1 MLDSIYSA
9 YTGLLSF
16 SNALNVL
23 SNNVANMNTPGFK
36 SSDMTFRDLFYRY
49 TSDGGQQS
57 TLNSQVGEGTQDG
70 GTRVSFAQGQ
80 AGNTGNP
87 LDVAI
92 SGNGFFVLKNGASTY
107 YTRAGQFDVDANGF
121 LIDKTSSA
129 RVQALAGGNTL
140 QDIKL
145 SAVQTSPAKATT
157 EVKFIGNLSRGAT
170 SDQIGS
176 LTVFDSVGGS
186 HTLSLSLANA
196 SATAAGV
203 WQVQVQDE
211 NKKTIGTGE
220 IHFNADG
227 SPATGFNTVVFS
239 LAPDNVAA
247 SKITLN
253 FGDPGSFLAATNFSG
268 GTTSDLKVQTQDG
281 YAAGALLSTSFDA
294 QGFVTLKYSNGQTK
308 QGPQLA
314 LAWFNN
320 LQGLRQFGNEL
331 LTNPTG
337 MPVILGQ
344 ANGQVMG
351 TLASNQIELSNVN
364 LTQQFT
370 ELVVIQRGYQSS
382 SQVISVANQMIQE
395 LVDMR
400 TGGGGGATG

>member
-16 SNALNVL
+16 NDALNVL

-36 SSDMTFRDLFYRY
+36 SSDVTFRDLFYRY
-49 TSDGGQQS
+49 SSDGGEQS
-57 TLNSQVGEGTQDG
+57 TLNSQVGEGTETG

-87 LDVAI
+87 LDLAI
-92 SGNGFFVLKNGASTY
+92 SGNGFFVLKDATSTY
-107 YTRAGQFDVDANGF
+107 YTRTGQFDVNAQGY
-121 LIDKTSSA
+121 LIDKTSGA
-129 RVQALAGGNTL
+129 RVQAISGTSQLR
-140 QDIKL
+140 DIQL
-145 SAVQTSPAKATT
+145 SSVQTSPAKATT
-157 EVKFIGNLSRGAT
+157 RINLVGNLSRGAT
-170 SDQIGS
+170 SDQIS
-176 LTVFDSVGGS
+176 SITVYDSVGGS

-196 SATAAGV
+196 NAATAGV

-211 NKKTIGTGE
+211 NGKTIGSGE
-220 IHFNADG
+220 VHFNADG
-227 SPATGFNTVVFS
+227 SPATGFNTVTFS
-239 LAPDNVAA
+239 LAPANVTA
-247 SKITLN
+247 STITLN

-268 GTTSDLKVQTQDG
+268 GTTSNLKVNDQDG
-281 YAAGALLSTSFDA
+281 YAAGSLLNTGVDA
-294 QGFVTLKYSNGQTK
+294 QGFVTLKYSNGQTTK
-308 QGPQLA
+308 GAQLA

-320 LQGLRQFGNEL
+320 LQGLRQFGNQL
-331 LTNPTG
+331 FTNPTA

-351 TLASNQIELSNVN
+351 TLTSNEVELSNVN

-370 ELVVIQRGYQSS
+370 ELVIIQRGYQSS
-382 SQVISVANQMIQE
+382 SQVISVANQMIQQ

-400 TGGGGGATG
+400 TGGSSSGG